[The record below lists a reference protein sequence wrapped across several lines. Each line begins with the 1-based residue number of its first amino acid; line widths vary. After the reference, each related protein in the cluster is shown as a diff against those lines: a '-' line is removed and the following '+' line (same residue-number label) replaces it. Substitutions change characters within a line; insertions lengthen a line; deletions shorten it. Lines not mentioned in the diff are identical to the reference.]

1 MRCDV
6 GAGGFAGAFFAS
18 GALLNYTLGGVARLQ
33 CFGSPHERSEIASR
47 AAQTHRDVRDG
58 VISLSPFVYT
68 ADLQCRCGSG
78 NGHQEGA
85 GS

>member
-33 CFGSPHERSEIASR
+33 CFGRGRRLLPEQPKH
-47 AAQTHRDVRDG
+47 
-58 VISLSPFVYT
+58 T
-68 ADLQCRCGSG
+68 ATF
-78 NGHQEGA
+78 ETA
-85 GS
+85 